1 VRLVQPSLRIRMAF
15 LYGALVLLIGAAL
28 LLTSYMLLDRAL
40 SRTQAQTNFPAGD
53 VTFTDASG
61 TPVRFNP
68 LQVQT
73 RVRENALT
81 YLLNNGLLYFGII
94 VLIGSI
100 GGYLLAR
107 QALRPV
113 ARITATAR
121 SLSTKTLSERI
132 ALGGPDDELRELADT
147 FDDMLGRLDAAFN
160 SQRRFV
166 ANASHE
172 LRTPLAVIQ
181 TELDVT
187 LSDPQASVED
197 LRRMGEVLRDATNRA
212 QRLADALLA
221 LARLQGREGQGLE
234 VSEPVNL
241 NDLIP
246 NAVAGAEA
254 EAVARGIS
262 ITADGPRVTTTG
274 DPRLLERVIG
284 NLVENAVRYNINDG
298 WVQIHTEVVSS
309 TPRIAGSAGTNGTS
323 GVSGTK
329 SSRALVVV
337 SNSGMIVA
345 PEEVLGLFDA
355 FRRGGKARTSQRGA
369 GLGLSIVR
377 AIVDA
382 HHGSIRAEALPGGGL
397 RVEIS
402 LPLTTVP
409 AAAPAGV

>member
-1 VRLVQPSLRIRMAF
+1 MAL

-40 SRTQAQTNFPAGD
+40 RSLTVGTNFPEGD
-53 VTFTDASG
+53 VTFRDKFGHPLSY
-61 TPVRFNP
+61 NP
-68 LQVQT
+68 IQMQE
-73 RVRENALT
+73 RVRHNALT

-94 VLIGSI
+94 VLIGAV

-107 QALRPV
+107 QALLPV

-121 SLSTKTLSERI
+121 TLSTKTLSERI

-147 FDDMLGRLDAAFN
+147 FDEMLGRLDAAFN

-234 VSEPVNL
+234 VSERVDL
-241 NDLIP
+241 HELIP
-246 NAVAGAEA
+246 NAVAAAEA
-254 EAVARGIS
+254 EAVTRAIS
-262 ITADGPRVTTTG
+262 ITSNGTPVTTAG

-284 NLVENAVRYNINDG
+284 NLVENAVRYNVNGG
-298 WVQIHTEVVSS
+298 WVRIETVSVPGP
-309 TPRIAGSAGTNGTS
+309 TGGKARI
-323 GVSGTK
+323 
-329 SSRALVVV
+329 VV
-337 SNSGMIVA
+337 SNSGIVVA
-345 PEEVLGLFDA
+345 PDEVMGLFDA
-355 FRRGGKARTSQRGA
+355 FRRGGRARTSQRGA

-382 HHGSIRAEALPGGGL
+382 HHGSIRAEALPEGGL

-402 LPLTTVP
+402 LPLTP
-409 AAAPAGV
+409 AHEAAPARV

>member
-1 VRLVQPSLRIRMAF
+1 MAL

-28 LLTSYMLLDRAL
+28 LLTSYILLDRAL
-40 SRTQAQTNFPAGD
+40 AGTASPNLPRGD
-53 VTFTDASG
+53 VRFTG
-61 TPVRFNP
+61 TDGKTYVYNP
-68 LQVQT
+68 TAIQAAA
-73 RVRENALT
+73 RHNALT

-94 VLIGSI
+94 VLIGAI

-121 SLSTKTLSERI
+121 RLSTKTLSERI

-147 FDDMLGRLDAAFN
+147 FDNMLGRLDAAFS

-187 LSDPQASVED
+187 LSDPAATVED

-234 VSEPVNL
+234 VEEEVTL
-241 NDLIP
+241 RELIP
-246 NAVAGAEA
+246 NAVLAAEA
-254 EAVARGIS
+254 EAVTRSIS
-262 ITADGPRVTTTG
+262 ITAKGEPVRTTG

-284 NLVENAVRYNINDG
+284 NLVENAVRYNVPGG
-298 WVQIHTEVVSS
+298 WVLIETHAVGEPSS
-309 TPRIAGSAGTNGTS
+309 GSAQI
-323 GVSGTK
+323 
-329 SSRALVVV
+329 VV
-337 SNSGMIVA
+337 SNSGQLVA
-345 PEEVLGLFDA
+345 PEEVDGLFDA
-355 FRRGGKARTSQRGA
+355 FRRGGRARTSQRGA
-369 GLGLSIVR
+369 GLGLSIVK

-382 HHGSIRAEALPGGGL
+382 HQGWIKAEALPSGGL
-397 RVEIS
+397 KVEIS
-402 LPLTTVP
+402 LPLT
-409 AAAPAGV
+409 AAPSSLHAAV

>member
-1 VRLVQPSLRIRMAF
+1 MAL

-28 LLTSYMLLDRAL
+28 LLTSYILLDRAL
-40 SRTQAQTNFPAGD
+40 TNRPGLPVAPGD
-53 VTFTDASG
+53 VTLIDSSG
-61 TPVRFNP
+61 AHYTWNPVAT
-68 LQVQT
+68 QEA
-73 RVRENALT
+73 VRHDSLT
-81 YLLNNGLLYFGII
+81 YLLNNGLLYFGVI

-121 SLSTKTLSERI
+121 RLSTKTLSERI

-187 LSDPQASVED
+187 LSDPHANVED

-234 VSEPVNL
+234 VQEVL
-241 NDLIP
+241 TITELIP
-246 NAVAGAEA
+246 NAVAAAEA
-254 EAVARGIS
+254 EAAVRGIR
-262 ITADGPRVTTTG
+262 IIADGPAVRTAG

-284 NLVENAVRYNINDG
+284 NLVENAVRYNVADG
-298 WVQIHTEVVSS
+298 WVRIETSAVVEDD
-309 TPRIAGSAGTNGTS
+309 RRYACI
-323 GVSGTK
+323 
-329 SSRALVVV
+329 VV
-337 SNSGMIVA
+337 SNSGAPIA
-345 PEEVLGLFDA
+345 PEDVDGLFEA
-355 FRRGGKARTSQRGA
+355 FRRGGRARTAQRGA

-382 HHGSIRAEALPGGGL
+382 HHGSIRAEAPPAGGL
-397 RVEIS
+397 RVEIL
-402 LPLTTVP
+402 LPLAPDSEP
-409 AAAPAGV
+409 ADAVRV

>member
-1 VRLVQPSLRIRMAF
+1 VRLVQPTLRIRMAL

-28 LLTSYMLLDRAL
+28 LLTSYILLDRAL
-40 SRTQAQTNFPAGD
+40 ARTVDPNFPKGD
-53 VTFTDASG
+53 VVFTDKDG
-61 TPVRFNP
+61 KRWIYNLT
-68 LQVQT
+68 
-73 RVRENALT
+73 NAQAVIRHNSLT

-121 SLSTKTLSERI
+121 QLSTKTLSERI

-147 FDDMLGRLDAAFN
+147 FDDMLGRLDAAFT

-187 LSDPQASVED
+187 LSDPQASIDD

-234 VSEPVNL
+234 LSEAVTI

-246 NAVAGAEA
+246 NAVVAAQAEA
-254 EAVARGIS
+254 STRGITITAEGEAVR
-262 ITADGPRVTTTG
+262 TTG

-284 NLVENAVRYNINDG
+284 NLVENAVRYNVPGG
-298 WVQIHTEVVSS
+298 WVRVE
-309 TPRIAGSAGTNGTS
+309 TS
-323 GVSGTK
+323 VSG
-329 SSRALVVV
+329 RPPDGVGRIVV
-337 SNSGMIVA
+337 SNSGAVVA
-345 PEEVLGLFDA
+345 PEEVEGLFDA
-355 FRRGGKARTSQRGA
+355 FRRGGRARTSQRGA

-382 HHGSIRAEALPGGGL
+382 HHGSIRAEALPAGGL
-397 RVEIS
+397 LVEIS
-402 LPLTTVP
+402 LPLTGSQAVAS
-409 AAAPAGV
+409 AAV

>member
-1 VRLVQPSLRIRMAF
+1 VRLVQPTLRIRMAL

-28 LLTSYMLLDRAL
+28 LLTSYILLDRAL
-40 SRTQAQTNFPAGD
+40 KRTTNPLFPTGE
-53 VTFTDASG
+53 VTFTG
-61 TPVRFNP
+61 TDGRQHTYNEVLAQNIIRHNS
-68 LQVQT
+68 
-73 RVRENALT
+73 LT

-121 SLSTKTLSERI
+121 QLSTKTLSERI

-147 FDDMLGRLDAAFN
+147 FDDMLGRLDAAFT

-234 VSEPVNL
+234 LSEAVTI

-246 NAVAGAEA
+246 NAISAAKSEA
-254 EAVARGIS
+254 AARGIQ
-262 ITADGPRVTTTG
+262 IEIDGETILTTG

-284 NLVENAVRYNINDG
+284 NLVENAVRYNVPEG
-298 WVQIHTEVVSS
+298 WVRLETSVVGRPPDSLA
-309 TPRIAGSAGTNGTS
+309 RIA
-323 GVSGTK
+323 
-329 SSRALVVV
+329 V
-337 SNSGMIVA
+337 SNSGLVVA
-345 PEEVLGLFDA
+345 PEEVEGLFDA
-355 FRRGGKARTSQRGA
+355 FRRGGRARTSQRGA

-382 HHGSIRAEALPGGGL
+382 HHGHIRAEALPSGGL
-397 RVEIS
+397 LVEIW
-402 LPLTTVP
+402 LPLTPSQAVASLTV
-409 AAAPAGV
+409 

>member
-1 VRLVQPSLRIRMAF
+1 MAL

-40 SRTQAQTNFPAGD
+40 SLKSSLSTLAPGD
-53 VTFTDASG
+53 VTIIDSKG
-61 TPVRFNP
+61 QKVLWNP
-68 LQVQT
+68 GESEST
-73 RVRENALT
+73 RKHDALT
-81 YLLNNGLLYFGII
+81 YLLNNGLLYFGLI
-94 VLIGSI
+94 VIIGSI

-107 QALRPV
+107 QALLPV

-121 SLSTKTLSERI
+121 RLSTKTLSERI

-147 FDDMLGRLDAAFN
+147 FDDMLARLDAAFS

-187 LSDPQASVED
+187 LSDPGASVDD

-234 VSEPVNL
+234 VTEEITIS
-241 NDLIP
+241 DLIP
-246 NAVAGAEA
+246 NAVAAAEA
-254 EAVARGIS
+254 EAATRSVS
-262 ITADGPRVTTTG
+262 ITAEGEPVRTTG

-284 NLVENAVRYNINDG
+284 NLVENAVRYNVPDG
-298 WVQIHTEVVSS
+298 WV
-309 TPRIAGSAGTNGTS
+309 RIETKALGEPPNGWA
-323 GVSGTK
+323 VI
-329 SSRALVVV
+329 VV
-337 SNSGMIVA
+337 SNSGVPVA
-345 PEEVLGLFDA
+345 PEEVEGLFDA
-355 FRRGGKARTSQRGA
+355 FRRGGRARTSQRGA
-369 GLGLSIVR
+369 GLGLSIVK

-382 HHGSIRAEALPGGGL
+382 HFGSIRAEALPGGGL
-397 RVEIS
+397 RIEIS
-402 LPLTTVP
+402 LPLAPAHSGAP
-409 AAAPAGV
+409 AAV